1 MLLEWGV
8 EREEKVHLFK
18 VNFTNVFFKG
28 MLNNFDN
35 DTARIRTVAM
45 LVTAAWMSILRS
57 LLLPWTSL
65 MQSVFTDGFKMQY
78 LMLTNSER
86 QLMITLALSSNHIL
100 FCNRKAYHRSFFKIP
115 LTNSSIYADL
125 RSMSFPLK
133 TSVAL
138 QPIAECYITYWAKLR
153 QNFTFCSDSNC
164 L

>member
-138 QPIAECYITYWAKLR
+138 QPSAECYMTYWAKLR
-153 QNFTFCSDSNC
+153 
-164 L
+164 